1 MSTKAFEELLE
12 SLVKYLKSQ
21 SQASSP
27 SRETMESIGTP
38 AEREVA
44 KLIVDYLKSKG
55 YSFYR
60 LPPAARAR
68 AIEPP
73 LEEPSILEE
82 GKFYSRQGRN
92 LFIYVRERGD
102 MIDLDLFPDE
112 LGLFGHESAWRLNN
126 KAIIVGD
133 AEESSLDRAEVI
145 LQENGFRRWD
155 HPEEIL
161 VHYFALGDFSVFDE
175 QPSEAQVLGF

>member
-1 MSTKAFEELLE
+1 MSKTAFEELLE
-12 SLVKYLKSQ
+12 SLVKYLKSR
-21 SQASSP
+21 SQASQP
-27 SRETMESIGTP
+27 PRETVERIGTP

-55 YSFYR
+55 YTFYR
-60 LPPAARAR
+60 HPPAERR
-68 AIEPP
+68 IEPP

-82 GKFYSRQGRN
+82 GKFYSRQDRN

-102 MIDLDLFPDE
+102 MIDLALFPDE

-126 KAIIVGD
+126 KAVIVSD

-145 LQENGFRRWD
+145 LRENGFRRWD

-161 VHYFALGDFSVFDE
+161 VHYFALGDFSVFEE

>member
-1 MSTKAFEELLE
+1 MSTMAFEELLE
-12 SLVKYLKSQ
+12 SLVKYLKSR

-27 SRETMESIGTP
+27 SRETMERIGTP

-60 LPPAARAR
+60 LPPAERI
-68 AIEPP
+68 IEPA

-102 MIDLDLFPDE
+102 MIDLDLFPDD

-145 LQENGFRRWD
+145 LRENGFRRWD